1 MKRNKKELENPYCE
15 FSFFMKH
22 GCNGCKRSKKCEEW
36 YYANRI
42 KRNRNYFIDC
52 NNHMENSSFRKKK
65 QVR

>member
-1 MKRNKKELENPYCE
+1 MKKNKKKLENPYCD

-42 KRNRNYFIDC
+42 KRDRDYLINSNRF
-52 NNHMENSSFRKKK
+52 MESNSLHKEK